1 MALYGTYKYLKNL
14 KNNPDEPWEPQPM
27 PVEPEPEDEIK
38 IRVREVPNQ
47 YFDDHF
53 DLVKKEHLLG
63 KTLFKM
69 AKVGLQNRGAN
80 DTLRNSLCLLG
91 SVYFEK
97 WSQVQTICEN
107 SKNNHPMAEEIVQE
121 CINYLSIL
129 GASENN
135 NEIETLLKSLKS
147 TDLDIESELKALVE
161 QSIQSD
167 GFAEKNYVENQIKT
181 FQKWNEIRE
190 SELSNH
196 FTKIQQQGKIQE
208 IEQQKIHLDE
218 EEQKLFYFK
227 VRIRKHK
234 FKFTKR

>member
-69 AKVGLQNRGAN
+69 AKVGLQDRGAK

-107 SKNNHPMAEEIVQE
+107 SKNDPMAEEIIEE
-121 CINYLSIL
+121 CLNYLSIL
-129 GASENN
+129 GSENK
-135 NEIETLLKSLKS
+135 NEIETLLKSLKT
-147 TDLDIESELKALVE
+147 TDLNVENELKTLVE
-161 QSIQSD
+161 Q
-167 GFAEKNYVENQIKT
+167 
-181 FQKWNEIRE
+181 

-196 FTKIQQQGKIQE
+196 YIKIQQQGKIQE
-208 IEQQKIHLDE
+208 IEQQKINLDE

-227 VRIRKHK
+227 VSN
-234 FKFTKR
+234 

>member
-69 AKVGLQNRGAN
+69 AKVGLQDCGAK

-107 SKNNHPMAEEIVQE
+107 SKNDPMAEEIIEE
-121 CINYLSIL
+121 CLNYLSIL
-129 GASENN
+129 GSENK
-135 NEIETLLKSLKS
+135 NEIETLLKSLKT
-147 TDLDIESELKALVE
+147 TDLNVENELKTLVE
-161 QSIQSD
+161 QSVQSSD
-167 GFAEKNYVENQIKT
+167 NFTENQIKS

-190 SELSNH
+190 TELSNH
-196 FTKIQQQGKIQE
+196 YIKIQQQGKIQE
-208 IEQQKIHLDE
+208 IEQQKINLDE

-227 VRIRKHK
+227 VSN
-234 FKFTKR
+234 

>member
-1 MALYGTYKYLKNL
+1 MG
-14 KNNPDEPWEPQPM
+14 
-27 PVEPEPEDEIK
+27 
-38 IRVREVPNQ
+38 
-47 YFDDHF
+47 
-53 DLVKKEHLLG
+53 
-63 KTLFKM
+63 
-69 AKVGLQNRGAN
+69 
-80 DTLRNSLCLLG
+80 
-91 SVYFEK
+91 
-97 WSQVQTICEN
+97 
-107 SKNNHPMAEEIVQE
+107 EIVQE
-121 CINYLSIL
+121 CITYLLIL

-208 IEQQKIHLDE
+208 IEQQKNS
-218 EEQKLFYFK
+218 F
-227 VRIRKHK
+227 R
-234 FKFTKR
+234 